1 MMIEWRLGFNPA
13 AIIGGPVVNL
23 TPYNKFVIRIDV
35 IPAIRRKL
43 AEHPS
48 ANHIRGTSEDERY
61 DNTE

>member
-13 AIIGGPVVNL
+13 AIIWGPVVNL

-43 AEHPS
+43 PKVLGKS
-48 ANHIRGTSEDERY
+48 YQGNLRGLTV
-61 DNTE
+61 